1 MESDI
6 SIKFTKIVEY
16 YKLTNHTP
24 SVDTDKI
31 KITIPEVNRPALQLA
46 GFFEHFIKKEFRLL
60 EMWNGHF

>member
-31 KITIPEVNRPALQLA
+31 KDYHTGSKTDKHYSCETLDI
-46 GFFEHFIKKEFRLL
+46 
-60 EMWNGHF
+60 

>member
-46 GFFEHFIKKEFRLL
+46 GFFGPF
-60 EMWNGHF
+60 G